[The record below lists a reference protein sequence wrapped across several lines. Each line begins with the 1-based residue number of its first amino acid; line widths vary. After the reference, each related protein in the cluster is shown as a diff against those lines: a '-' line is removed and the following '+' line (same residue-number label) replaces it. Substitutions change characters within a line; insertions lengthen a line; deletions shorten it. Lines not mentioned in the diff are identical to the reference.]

1 MFAADAV
8 PTEKD
13 SVAAS
18 RAVKLAEKL
27 RCLVCQNQTI
37 ADSNAELAQDL
48 RRQVHEQIAA
58 GKSDDEIVDYMVA
71 RYGDFVLYQP
81 PVKATTV
88 LLWAGP
94 ALLLLAAC
102 RRPRPHTARAPRP
115 GRVAPA
121 HRPGTRA
128 RSATPGRRQRERPL
142 VITFV
147 LIAAVMVAAALACV
161 LVPLLKRRR
170 PGGVAREA
178 SNVALLR
185 DQLRELDAD
194 LATGTMP
201 RDQYD
206 QAKREL
212 EQRVL
217 EESQAIAQGTSAPTQ
232 SAAWTAA
239 ILGSAIP
246 LAALLLYVTL
256 GNHDAFTPTAARSA
270 KAGADHE
277 VTPQQVEAMATN
289 LAARLEKEPGNVD
302 GWVMLARTYYA
313 MNRHADAARAFDRAV
328 ALLPDNADLLADY
341 ADSVG
346 AAEGGLR
353 GKSLELIERALKAD
367 PTHWKALALAGTA
380 AFERKDYRQAV
391 DYWERMK
398 KTVPPDSPI
407 AGSIDASIA
416 EARELGGLKAGAASG
431 STALAAAPGPVRQ
444 RARLLRFR
452 RRLHHRRP
460 RRA

>member
-1 MFAADAV
+1 
-8 PTEKD
+8 
-13 SVAAS
+13 
-18 RAVKLAEKL
+18 
-27 RCLVCQNQTI
+27 
-37 ADSNAELAQDL
+37 
-48 RRQVHEQIAA
+48 
-58 GKSDDEIVDYMVA
+58 
-71 RYGDFVLYQP
+71 
-81 PVKATTV
+81 
-88 LLWAGP
+88 
-94 ALLLLAAC
+94 
-102 RRPRPHTARAPRP
+102 
-115 GRVAPA
+115 
-121 HRPGTRA
+121 
-128 RSATPGRRQRERPL
+128 
-142 VITFV
+142 
-147 LIAAVMVAAALACV
+147 MVAAALAWV
-161 LVPLLKRRR
+161 LVPLLKRGR

-201 RDQYD
+201 RDQYE

-217 EESQAIAQGTSAPTQ
+217 EESKAVPHAAGAPTQ

-246 LAALLLYVTL
+246 IAALLLYVAL
-256 GNHDAFTPTAARSA
+256 GNHDAFTPMAARNA
-270 KAGADHE
+270 KGGADHE
-277 VTPQQVEAMATN
+277 VTPQQVEAMAAN
-289 LAARLEKEPGNVD
+289 LAAKLEKEPGNVD

-313 MNRHADAARAFDRAV
+313 MNRHAEAARAFERAV
-328 ALLPDNADLLADY
+328 ALVPDSADLLADY

-346 AAEGGLR
+346 ATEGGLR

-380 AFERKDYRQAV
+380 AFNRKEYQQAV

-416 EARELGGLKAGAASG
+416 EARELGGLKAGPPSG
-431 STALAAAPGPVRQ
+431 SKALAAAPAAGAVKGPSSPAPASAPAAQPAASSGATIAGTVSLAPALAAKVAPTDVVYIFA
-444 RARLLRFR
+444 RAAEGPKMPLAIIRKQVKDLPIPFSLDDSMAMAPNFALSNFSSIVIGARVSKSGSAAPQSGD
-452 RRLHHRRP
+452 LEGLSP
-460 RRA
+460 AVKVGATGIVVVIDRALP

>member
-1 MFAADAV
+1 
-8 PTEKD
+8 
-13 SVAAS
+13 
-18 RAVKLAEKL
+18 
-27 RCLVCQNQTI
+27 
-37 ADSNAELAQDL
+37 
-48 RRQVHEQIAA
+48 
-58 GKSDDEIVDYMVA
+58 
-71 RYGDFVLYQP
+71 
-81 PVKATTV
+81 
-88 LLWAGP
+88 
-94 ALLLLAAC
+94 
-102 RRPRPHTARAPRP
+102 
-115 GRVAPA
+115 
-121 HRPGTRA
+121 
-128 RSATPGRRQRERPL
+128 

-147 LIAAVMVAAALACV
+147 LIAAVMVATALAWV
-161 LVPLLKRRR
+161 LVPLLKRAK

-201 RDQYD
+201 RDQYE

-217 EESQAIAQGTSAPTQ
+217 EESQAIPHAASAPTQ

-239 ILGSAIP
+239 ILGSVIP
-246 LAALLLYVTL
+246 ITALLLYVAL
-256 GNHDAFTPTAARSA
+256 GNHDAFAPMAARST
-270 KAGADHE
+270 KGGADHE
-277 VTPQQVEAMATN
+277 VTPQQVEAMAAN
-289 LAARLEKEPGNVD
+289 LAAKLEKEPGNVD

-313 MNRHADAARAFDRAV
+313 MNRHAEAARAFERAV
-328 ALLPDNADLLADY
+328 ALVPDNADLLADY

-380 AFERKDYRQAV
+380 AFNRKDYAQAIV
-391 DYWERMK
+391 YWERMK

-416 EARELGGLKAGAASG
+416 EARELGGLKAASP
-431 STALAAAPGPVRQ
+431 SASPALAAAPVGGAAKGPTSPAPAPAPQLSALSGATIAGTVSLAPALVAKVAPTDTVYIFA
-444 RARLLRFR
+444 RAAEGPKMPLAIIRKQVKDLPIPFSLDDSMAMAPNFALSNFPSIVVGARVSKSGSAAPQSGDLEGLSPAVKVGATGLAVVIDR
-452 RRLHHRRP
+452 TLP
-460 RRA
+460 